1 MTLQG
6 WRGSGKRHQRHP
18 PGADTQAKSS
28 RQCASQAEGTEHG
41 EDGGRARLLVL
52 AEPSGKETVDGLWA
66 CAVGQIVKRQI
77 PHKPGAPYM
86 AEEDRGKE
94 HSGNNFKISII
105 K

>member
-1 MTLQG
+1 MEGEREETSETSS
-6 WRGSGKRHQRHP
+6 WSGHP
-18 PGADTQAKSS
+18 
-28 RQCASQAEGTEHG
+28 SQILKAVCQSGRG

-77 PHKPGAPYM
+77 PRKPGAPYM